1 LLYYAGGDIIS
12 PMDISFKIKKS
23 RRAKNICLRVCADA
37 TAILTIPW
45 WVSQEAGLRF
55 LRSKQS
61 WLADKIKIKQEE
73 LKKYPRRT
81 KMDYLKNKSVAER
94 LVWARLEHFNSFYN
108 FNYNRVC
115 IRDQKSRWGSCSA
128 KKNLNFSYRIVFLPP
143 ELADYL
149 IVHELCH
156 LGEMNH
162 SARFWKLVEKI
173 IPEYKLSRKKLLKNG
188 NFY

>member
-1 LLYYAGGDIIS
+1 MEINC
-12 PMDISFKIKKS
+12 KIKKS

-37 TAILTIPW
+37 TAVLTIPW
-45 WVSQEAGLRF
+45 WVSQVAGLKF
-55 LRSKQS
+55 LQSKKD

-73 LKKYPRRT
+73 LKNHPRRT
-81 KMDYLKNKSVAER
+81 RKDYLKNKSAAER
-94 LVWARLEHFNSFYN
+94 LVWGRLEHFNAFYN

-128 KKNLNFSYRIVFLPP
+128 KKNLNFTYRIVFLPQ

-162 SARFWKLVEKI
+162 SARFWKLVEKT
-173 IPEYKLSRKKLLKNG
+173 IPNYKILRRRLKREG
-188 NFY
+188 NIF

>member
-1 LLYYAGGDIIS
+1 MEINCR
-12 PMDISFKIKKS
+12 IKKS

-37 TAILTIPW
+37 TAVLTIPW
-45 WVSQEAGLRF
+45 WVSREAGLRF

-61 WLADKIKIKQEE
+61 WLIEKLRIKKEE
-73 LKKYPRRT
+73 LRIKPQRT
-81 KMDYLKNKSVAER
+81 RADYLKNKRAAER
-94 LVWARLEHFNSFYN
+94 LVWGRLEHFNSFYN
-108 FNYNRVC
+108 FSYNRVC

-128 KKNLNFSYRIVFLPP
+128 RKNLNFTYRIVFLPQ

-162 SARFWKLVEKI
+162 SKRFWVLVAKT
-173 IPEYKLSRKKLLKNG
+173 IPNYKRIRMELRRNG
-188 NFY
+188 NNF